1 MNYKLSL
8 MVFLVALAALAC
20 GPAADSPA
28 VSPAGSEAGSAV
40 LPATV
45 PPSPSSEAGVAAL
58 PDAVPPS
65 PNPEAEAAVLPVDP
79 PAAATP
85 SSGSDFP
92 TIAPTPD
99 LPATKAALE
108 AIDAHRRQ
116 VELATRTA
124 IEAQQ
129 EAERYAAALE
139 ATRVAELPTPTPL
152 PTATPYP
159 TPTPQPTYPPQ
170 PTQTPTPI
178 NVPYPTIL
186 KGTVSREVFEQ
197 FERMCL
203 NGKLWQEPFYG
214 GRVVPA
220 PQPSFD
226 GDYTRERIAG
236 YAWSTDK
243 SEIHL
248 YFGYDIRLLCIE
260 VPLNYILDFEFDC
273 PSKPGACALYEPR
286 PFRLTGPGNY
296 LRFVIENV
304 YDPRYQF
311 RDGTWKMRY
320 TCVAHPCGETVAR
333 MLELRP

>member
-8 MVFLVALAALAC
+8 AVFLIALAALAC
-20 GPAADSPA
+20 GPAANSPA
-28 VSPAGSEAGSAV
+28 TSPGSDTGSAGMSVTVPPPPGSQAEDGV

-45 PPSPSSEAGVAAL
+45 PSPASPEAGAAVPPVEPPAAL
-58 PDAVPPS
+58 PS
-65 PNPEAEAAVLPVDP
+65 LGTE
-79 PAAATP
+79 
-85 SSGSDFP
+85 FP
-92 TIAPTPD
+92 TIAPTLD

-152 PTATPYP
+152 PTVTPYP
-159 TPTPQPTYPPQ
+159 TPIPQPTYPPQ
-170 PTQTPTPI
+170 PTQTPKM
-178 NVPYPTIL
+178 PYPAEL
-186 KGTVSREVFEQ
+186 ERTVSRETFEQ

-214 GRVVPA
+214 GRVVAA
-220 PQPSFD
+220 PQPSFN

-248 YFGYDIRLLCIE
+248 YFGWDIRLICIE
-260 VPLNYILDFEFDC
+260 VSLNYILDFEFDC

-304 YDPRYQF
+304 YDPSYQF